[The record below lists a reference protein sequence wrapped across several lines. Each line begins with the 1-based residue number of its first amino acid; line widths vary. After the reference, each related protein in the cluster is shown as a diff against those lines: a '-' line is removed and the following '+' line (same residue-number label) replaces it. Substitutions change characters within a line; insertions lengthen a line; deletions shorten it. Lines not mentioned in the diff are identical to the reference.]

1 MSTLPDGKHML
12 SNVQWC
18 RQEREEGLRPLRG
31 FTTGTVTVN
40 GSTLRIEARFN
51 DQNLSN
57 RLSDLEGD
65 GEPIV
70 LQVTLLGSNE
80 VYRLP
85 VGAPTLER
93 AGACYILRG
102 QGQSADV
109 GAVHA
114 A

>member
-1 MSTLPDGKHML
+1 ML
-12 SNVQWC
+12 SNIQWC
-18 RQEREEGLRPLRG
+18 RQGREEGIRPLRG
-31 FTTGTVTVN
+31 FTTGTATVK

-65 GEPIV
+65 GEPIT
-70 LQVTLLGSNE
+70 LQVTVLGSNE

-85 VGAPTLER
+85 VGVPTLER

-102 QGQSADV
+102 QGKAADV
-109 GAVHA
+109 SAVHA